1 MQQEH
6 GNLNLIIA
14 PEGTPLDPWGHTY
27 LVAYNDTEKVMI
39 IYSAG
44 PNGKIETSAGNT
56 TPEKDD
62 LLYKF
67 R

>member
-1 MQQEH
+1 M
-6 GNLNLIIA
+6 
-14 PEGTPLDPWGHTY
+14 
-27 LVAYNDTEKVMI
+27 V

-44 PNGKIETSAGNT
+44 PNGKIETSATST